1 MTPKQKKVSLNAA
14 ILRTI
19 TGNIG
24 QLSHCLS
31 NLREANVP
39 ANLEEPD
46 ITEYLD
52 IRDKLQSIRQELQ
65 ELEPRF
71 RVFANFDPEP
81 KWKRKIRKSDPD
93 WANQIFGERDDP

>member
-31 NLREANVP
+31 NLREANPPKELSPEKLEQWMHIRDTIQAMRVDLQ
-39 ANLEEPD
+39 NLEP
-46 ITEYLD
+46 TF
-52 IRDKLQSIRQELQ
+52 RQ
-65 ELEPRF
+65 
-71 RVFANFDPEP
+71 FADFHPEP
-81 KWKRKIRKSDPD
+81 KWKRKFDKENNN
-93 WANQIFGERDDP
+93 AT